1 MPQHP
6 NEDRSRL
13 TSLCFFSSASV
24 NYDVNI
30 VTVTFFHLELIWL
43 EIFTYFFRFVSEIL
57 TSKSTLKPKSGM
69 WRIYVVYCSLII
81 SVLSG
86 KLLAPIPYLKINPS
100 RTTCLSLSPTVL
112 MMPSSG
118 LCCNFG
124 HTSDITDTIF
134 CLRCL
139 HVLDCDS
146 HKDRY

>member
-1 MPQHP
+1 MPQYP

-69 WRIYVVYCSLII
+69 
-81 SVLSG
+81 
-86 KLLAPIPYLKINPS
+86 
-100 RTTCLSLSPTVL
+100 
-112 MMPSSG
+112 
-118 LCCNFG
+118 
-124 HTSDITDTIF
+124 
-134 CLRCL
+134 
-139 HVLDCDS
+139 
-146 HKDRY
+146 